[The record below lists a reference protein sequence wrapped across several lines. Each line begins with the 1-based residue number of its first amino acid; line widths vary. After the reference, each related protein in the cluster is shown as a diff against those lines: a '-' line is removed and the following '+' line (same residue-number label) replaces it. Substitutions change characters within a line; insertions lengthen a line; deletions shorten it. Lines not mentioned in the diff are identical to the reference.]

1 MAMALT
7 HQKPRQRQRFG
18 ELPEGLPGST
28 LERGMRGEKRQE
40 LGRPGRFQLA
50 GTPWHGIRIM
60 SHALGKPSIHGR
72 PDPKP
77 RGKSKPVGQ
86 SNQKGARPMTHRESD
101 PPIVLRDGSAGHRG
115 KGRTVLRSLHR
126 KH

>member
-40 LGRPGRFQLA
+40 LGRPCWVLLEGKL
-50 GTPWHGIRIM
+50 WHGIRIV

-77 RGKSKPVGQ
+77 GGKLKRVG
-86 SNQKGARPMTHRESD
+86 
-101 PPIVLRDGSAGHRG
+101 
-115 KGRTVLRSLHR
+115 
-126 KH
+126 